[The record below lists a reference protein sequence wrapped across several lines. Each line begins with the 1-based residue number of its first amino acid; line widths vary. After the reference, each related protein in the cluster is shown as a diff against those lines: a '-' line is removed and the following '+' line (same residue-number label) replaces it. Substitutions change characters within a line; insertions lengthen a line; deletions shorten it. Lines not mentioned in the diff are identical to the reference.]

1 MKMLELAFQV
11 LCLILVIPG
20 QEGKSGPKEDIS
32 SHESRK
38 PIPLHHPVNTITF
51 HNYCNRSEEDL
62 DGGLRQELTDIKD
75 LLNTIISTLENTEC
89 CNSTNTTEISK
100 PTSQPK
106 DCLDVQEN
114 GGSES
119 GVYTIKP
126 DGADQFPVF
135 CDMDTDG
142 GGWTVFQRREDG
154 TEDFYRNWDDYEN
167 GFGSLEGEH
176 WLGNEKL
183 YNLTKQKTYGLHV
196 DLGDFEGA
204 SRYAKY
210 NLFVVAGPADNY
222 RLQLGSYS
230 GDAGN
235 AMGVCQNKQ
244 FSTFDQDHDTWGSSC
259 ALRYK
264 GGWWYQHCHYANLNG
279 EYHEGASAYGVGLNW
294 AQWKGYTYSVKFTE
308 MKLRPV

>member
-1 MKMLELAFQV
+1 MFKTPQVNACCYCTEEDYGIKQEL
-11 LCLILVIPG
+11 
-20 QEGKSGPKEDIS
+20 EDI
-32 SHESRK
+32 K
-38 PIPLHHPVNTITF
+38 NI
-51 HNYCNRSEEDL
+51 
-62 DGGLRQELTDIKD
+62 
-75 LLNTIISTLENTEC
+75 LNTLISTLENGDYC
-89 CNSTNTTEISK
+89 PGPLSYPS
-100 PTSQPK
+100 

-114 GGSES
+114 GDNMS

-126 DGADQFPVF
+126 DGADPFQVY

-183 YNLTKQKTYGLHV
+183 YNLTKQKTYGLRV
-196 DLGDFEGA
+196 DLEDFEGS

-210 NLFVVAGPADNY
+210 NPFVVAGPADNY

-264 GGWWYQHCHYANLNG
+264 GGWWYEHCHYANLNG
-279 EYHEGASAYGVGLNW
+279 EYHKAHPLMVLVSIGHNGKAIHTQL
-294 AQWKGYTYSVKFTE
+294 KFTE